1 MPSEKELKVIRKIQD
16 LQTSMEAG
24 MDKALPKVFS
34 ELSNKVIDIT
44 NQLSLDP
51 KDRVKTLREM
61 IKLKQEIADTIVNNP
76 TYQNEVAKI
85 TDGFNEL
92 ADLSNEYIGLILDSP
107 FVPKKALYEA
117 LLAANIDVT
126 TSNLLGA
133 GIRDNFGNA
142 ITEVLKANVS
152 GVGSRTE
159 LQKTLAKFIKGT
171 PEELPFLQRYIKQ
184 ATNDAVMGFNRE
196 YIQTI
201 SDDLGFNYYR
211 YQGTVIEDSRP
222 FCKART
228 GRVYTKEEVQKWAS
242 LGNWDGRMA
251 GTNSVTIFTNAG
263 GYNCRHTIFPIT
275 DAAYEVAKKEGK
287 AGMR

>member
-76 TYQNEVAKI
+76 TYQKEVAKI

-275 DAAYEVAKKEGK
+275 DAAYEVAKKEGR

>member
-1 MPSEKELKVIRKIQD
+1 MLSEKELKVIRKIQD

-24 MDKALPKVFS
+24 MDKALPKVFN

-76 TYQNEVAKI
+76 TYQKEVSKI

-242 LGNWDGRMA
+242 LGNWAGRMA

-275 DAAYEVAKKEGK
+275 DAAYELAKKEGN

>member
-16 LQTSMEAG
+16 LQASMEAG

-34 ELSNKVIDIT
+34 ELSNKVIEIT
-44 NQLSLDP
+44 NKLSLDP

-61 IKLKQEIADTIVNNP
+61 IKLKQDIADTIIENK
-76 TYQNEVAKI
+76 TYQKEVNKI

-92 ADLSNEYIGLILDSP
+92 SSLSNEYIGLILDSP
-107 FVPKKALYEA
+107 FVPKPALYEA
-117 LLAANIDVT
+117 ILAANIDVT

-228 GRVYTKEEVQKWAS
+228 GRVYTKDEVKKWAS

-275 DAAYEVAKKEGK
+275 DAAYELAKSEGK

>member
-1 MPSEKELKVIRKIQD
+1 
-16 LQTSMEAG
+16 MEAG

-76 TYQNEVAKI
+76 TYQKEVAKI

-242 LGNWDGRMA
+242 LSNWDGRMA

-275 DAAYEVAKKEGK
+275 DAAYELAKKEGR

>member
-76 TYQNEVAKI
+76 TYQKEVAKI

-263 GYNCRHTIFPIT
+263 GYNCRHQLWP
-275 DAAYEVAKKEGK
+275 VAKEQYEAAKEKGR
-287 AGMR
+287 AGLR